1 MGNSDAPAREARVVT
16 GINLVFRSLRHR
28 NFRLFFLGQG
38 VSLIGTWMQQTAMS
52 WLVYRLTGSP
62 FLLGLVGF
70 SSQIPVFFLAPV
82 AGFAADR
89 WNRHRI
95 LVATQ
100 SLALLQALA
109 LSALAFT
116 GSLTIGHIIPLSVIM
131 GLINAVD
138 MPVRQAF
145 VVEMVERREEL
156 GNAIALNSSLF
167 NSARLIGPSI
177 AGLVV
182 SSAGEGICFLIN
194 ALSFI
199 AVIAALLSMKLKP
212 RERAADGSGV
222 FESVREGFS
231 YAFRSPPI
239 RKVLIMLALVSLIGI
254 PFLVL
259 MPVIAR
265 DVLGGGADTLGF
277 LMGAAGLGALCGA
290 VTLAMRKGI
299 RGLGRWIPLA
309 ASIFGAGLVAVS
321 FSRTLWASLFL
332 VAVAG
337 FGMMVQIASS
347 NTLMQ
352 SVADDDKRGRVMSLY
367 TMSLVGLA
375 PLGSLILGSIAGKIG
390 APNTLFAS
398 GVACIVAAYVVMGR
412 KPRRQGGA

>member
-1 MGNSDAPAREARVVT
+1 
-16 GINLVFRSLRHR
+16 LVFRSLRHR

-70 SSQIPVFFLAPV
+70 SGQIPVFFLAPV

-89 WNRHRI
+89 WNRRRI
-95 LVATQ
+95 LLVTQ
-100 SLALLQALA
+100 SLALVQALA

-116 GSLTIGHIIPLSVIM
+116 GTLTVGHIIPLSVFM

-145 VVEMVERREEL
+145 VVEMIERREEL

-167 NSARLIGPSI
+167 NGARLIGPSV

-182 SSAGEGICFLIN
+182 ASAGEEICFLIN

-199 AVIAALLSMKLKP
+199 AVIAALLSMKLRP
-212 RERAADGSGV
+212 RAPATAASGV

-231 YAFRSPPI
+231 YAFRFPPI
-239 RKVLIMLALVSLIGI
+239 RKVLVMLALVSLFGI
-254 PFLVL
+254 PFIVL

-265 DVLGGGADTLGF
+265 DLLGGGADTLGF

-290 VTLAMRKGI
+290 VTLASRKGI

-321 FSRTLWASLFL
+321 FSRTLWVSLLL

-337 FGMMVQIASS
+337 FGMMVQTASS

-352 SVADDDKRGRVMSLY
+352 SAADDDKRGRVMSLY
-367 TMSLVGLA
+367 AMSLVGLA
-375 PLGSLILGSIAGKIG
+375 PLGSLILGSLAGKIG
-390 APNTLFAS
+390 APNTLLVS
-398 GVACIVAAYVVMGR
+398 GVACIAGAYIVMGR
-412 KPRRQGGA
+412 KPRKRRNT